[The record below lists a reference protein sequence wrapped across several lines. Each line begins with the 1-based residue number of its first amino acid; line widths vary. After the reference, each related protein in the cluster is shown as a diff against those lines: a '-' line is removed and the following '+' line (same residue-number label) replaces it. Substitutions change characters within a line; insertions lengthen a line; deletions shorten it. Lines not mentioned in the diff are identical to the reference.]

1 MTAQAG
7 AILNTSSR
15 WDAVDW
21 RTVED
26 NVRRLQARIV
36 KAVQQKKWNKVKAL
50 QHLLTHSASGK
61 LLAVRR
67 VTENDGRK
75 TPGVDGALWDISHK
89 KLQGVSSLTARGYRP
104 MPLRRIY
111 IPKSNGKLRPLGIP
125 TMRDRAMQALYLLS
139 LVGVVRTRLNN
150 VSLRSVT
157 KTLAGCSKATS
168 KVAST
173 TLVISGCSTMFP

>member
-7 AILNTSSR
+7 AILNMSST

-67 VTENDGRK
+67 VTGFLLPWAEHS
-75 TPGVDGALWDISHK
+75 ALS
-89 KLQGVSSLTARGYRP
+89 ARQAVYQARSEECCVCSRQSEADRP
-104 MPLRRIY
+104 RV
-111 IPKSNGKLRPLGIP
+111 LG
-125 TMRDRAMQALYLLS
+125 
-139 LVGVVRTRLNN
+139 
-150 VSLRSVT
+150 
-157 KTLAGCSKATS
+157 
-168 KVAST
+168 
-173 TLVISGCSTMFP
+173 

>member
-7 AILNTSSR
+7 AILNTSSA

-21 RTVED
+21 RTIED

-67 VTENDGRK
+67 VTVNDGRK
-75 TPGVDGALWDISHK
+75 TPGVDGRSRGTTPK
-89 KLQGVSSLTARGYRP
+89 KRQRGGFLTGR
-104 MPLRRIY
+104 
-111 IPKSNGKLRPLGIP
+111 
-125 TMRDRAMQALYLLS
+125 
-139 LVGVVRTRLNN
+139 
-150 VSLRSVT
+150 
-157 KTLAGCSKATS
+157 
-168 KVAST
+168 
-173 TLVISGCSTMFP
+173 